1 MPTHDLSKP
10 DTQTN
15 KAMGASSIRIC
26 HLGKYYPPA
35 VGGIETHVRT
45 LAHAQAALNAQVRVI
60 CINHLD
66 RDGQDVT
73 WKRFAVTQTVEESD
87 SSVRVTRVGRRASVA
102 RLDVCPNLP
111 QVLRDMIHS
120 GTDVLHLHVPNPTM
134 LLILALYPLR
144 IPLVVTYHSDVI
156 KQKVLRMAHRPFERL
171 VFGKAAV
178 LLSDSPTYP
187 DGSIILQRYRDKLA
201 VLPLGVRVDSFLRPT
216 PAAQKH
222 AQQLKT
228 ECGQPLWLAVGR
240 LVYYKGLH
248 HAIQALALV
257 PGKLMIVG
265 LGPLERELKQLADQV
280 GVAGRIIWRGKISE
294 EELIGAYHAATALW
308 FASNERS
315 EGFGQVQVEAMASG
329 CPVINTAIPH
339 SGVPWVSKHEETG
352 LTVPINDP
360 AALAAASR
368 RMLNEKGLRDRLASA
383 AREQAAVRFD
393 HRVMAEQSLAI
404 YRHILC
410 RGKPQTELASQLS
423 PTSSELSTV

>member
-1 MPTHDLSKP
+1 
-10 DTQTN
+10 
-15 KAMGASSIRIC
+15 MGASPLRIC

-45 LAHAQAALNAQVRVI
+45 LAHAQAALNAEVRVI

-66 RDGQDVT
+66 RNGRDVI
-73 WKRFAVTQTVEESD
+73 WKRFAATETVEESD

-102 RLDVCPNLP
+102 RFDLCPSLP
-111 QVLRDMIHS
+111 SVLRELMHS
-120 GTDVLHLHVPNPTM
+120 ETDVLHLHVPNPTI
-134 LLILALYPLR
+134 LLILAALPLR

-156 KQKVLRMAHRPFERL
+156 KQKVLEIAHRPFEYL
-171 VFGKAAV
+171 IFGKAAV

-187 DGSIILQRYRDKLA
+187 GGSSVLQRYRDKLA
-201 VLPLGVRVDSFLRPT
+201 VLPLGIQVDSFLCPT
-216 PAAQKH
+216 MAARKRS
-222 AQQLKT
+222 QQLKK

-248 HAIQALALV
+248 NAIQALASV

-265 LGPLERELKQLADQV
+265 HGPLERELKQLADQV
-280 GVAGRIIWRGKISE
+280 GVAGRIIWRRMLSE

-308 FASNERS
+308 FSSNERS

-339 SGVPWVSKHEETG
+339 SGVAWVSKHEETG
-352 LTVPINDP
+352 LTVSMNDP

-368 RMLNEKGLRDRLASA
+368 RLLDERGLRNRLASA
-383 AREQAAVRFD
+383 AREQAAARFD
-393 HRVMAEQSLAI
+393 HRMMAERSLAI
-404 YRHILC
+404 YRHVLC
-410 RGKPQTELASQLS
+410 QSKPQSGFVS
-423 PTSSELSTV
+423 PLIPTTSEFSTL